1 MKNKSIFNYAVR
13 HFFVLAILLGA
24 LHLRATAA
32 IVDTVETYSASMK
45 KTIKAVVITPDNYS
59 SVKELPVVYL
69 LHGHGGGYADW
80 ISRAKGFEKAADQYQ
95 LIIVCP
101 DGNNSWYWDS
111 PIDPRYKYET
121 YVSKELVE
129 WIDGKYKTIKSPKGR
144 AITGLSMGGHGALYL
159 AFRHQDVFGA
169 AGSMSGGVDIRPFP
183 NNWDMAARLG
193 KYAQNPDNWEQ
204 HTVINLLH
212 LLTPTSLSLII
223 DCGTDDF
230 FFKVNENLHQQLLQ
244 RNIPHDYITRPGAHN
259 WPYWNNAIGFQ
270 LLFMNNFFRSPKK

>member
-1 MKNKSIFNYAVR
+1 MRNGSILRNGVR
-13 HFFVLAILLGA
+13 YFLMLVVFAGA
-24 LHLRATAA
+24 FHLQATAA
-32 IVDTVETYSASMK
+32 IVDTVETYSAAMK
-45 KTIKAVVITPDNYS
+45 KSIKAVVITPDDYAGA
-59 SVKELPVVYL
+59 KELPVVYL
-69 LHGHGGGYADW
+69 LHGYSGGYADW

-144 AITGLSMGGHGALYL
+144 AITGLSMGGHGALFL

-193 KYAQNPDNWEQ
+193 RYAQNPDNWEKN
-204 HTVINLLH
+204 TVINLLH
-212 LLTPTSLSLII
+212 LLTPNSLALII

-259 WPYWNNAIGFQ
+259 WPYWSNAIGFQ
-270 LLFMNNFFRSPKK
+270 LLFMNNFFKAPKK